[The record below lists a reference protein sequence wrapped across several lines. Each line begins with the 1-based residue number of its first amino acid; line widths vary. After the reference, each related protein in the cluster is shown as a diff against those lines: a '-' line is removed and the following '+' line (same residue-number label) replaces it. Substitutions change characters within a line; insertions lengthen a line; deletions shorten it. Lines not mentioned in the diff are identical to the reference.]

1 MNAHGRDRK
10 RIHHK
15 DGWVESLPKAV
26 RDFNVMSLAFTF
38 LGWTI
43 FLGTTTRDTRRR
55 SERSTTPNKQPKD
68 GTIPGPSDPVPTQAP
83 AQSGSSGA
91 TSSDPSGGGGKMP
104 RGPPVDNAPPAPL
117 RSGGSG
123 GDGGGPGPPA
133 GRVVPPRDD
142 MDWRDRAIRAEA
154 LMERV
159 QGELQESKDRNTELR
174 IQNLEAQNRNLYG
187 QACVAE
193 EWNVW
198 FQDQQEKGFLA
209 GYHQE
214 TPQQSPR
221 STPRGTPARGRST
234 RGRSQSDDEGYISRS
249 STPQRSRSGF
259 FRRGKMGDRSM
270 TPTRKGGGR
279 SPTPTPSGG
288 VAGRSFADRT
298 DHSTTFGD
306 GHDTMEII
314 FEETLKVVP
323 GIDNDPDD
331 ATPWA
336 DNLTFPDLMD
346 LAWTIKRT
354 VPHNARF
361 WWRPNCHDQ
370 PLPFTCDRSLRTWPH
385 TVLWFEPGSIR
396 IMLRDAP
403 MDAQV
408 PPLGDLPLPSG
419 ESRRFMALARPALA
433 DAGFMDPGSTYKGER
448 KPEGQGKKRQ
458 QREESRGAYK
468 GDGPKNH
475 RTGKRFSESERRVAE
490 HQVASALD
498 FALMDPSEE
507 AITEETQLDE

>member
-1 MNAHGRDRK
+1 
-10 RIHHK
+10 
-15 DGWVESLPKAV
+15 
-26 RDFNVMSLAFTF
+26 
-38 LGWTI
+38 
-43 FLGTTTRDTRRR
+43 
-55 SERSTTPNKQPKD
+55 
-68 GTIPGPSDPVPTQAP
+68 
-83 AQSGSSGA
+83 
-91 TSSDPSGGGGKMP
+91 MP

-346 LAWTIKRT
+346 LAWTIKRSKGT
-354 VPHNARF
+354 SMRIGGATAGRVPLAWVTAPGPCPTTRGSGGG
-361 WWRPNCHDQ
+361 Q
-370 PLPFTCDRSLRTWPH
+370 TATTSRSRSPVIGH
-385 TVLWFEPGSIR
+385 CVPGPTLSFG
-396 IMLRDAP
+396 L
-403 MDAQV
+403 
-408 PPLGDLPLPSG
+408 S
-419 ESRRFMALARPALA
+419 
-433 DAGFMDPGSTYKGER
+433 
-448 KPEGQGKKRQ
+448 
-458 QREESRGAYK
+458 
-468 GDGPKNH
+468 
-475 RTGKRFSESERRVAE
+475 
-490 HQVASALD
+490 QVASESCCGMRRWTLKY
-498 FALMDPSEE
+498 LLWGTCLYPPGKVGVSWPLPV
-507 AITEETQLDE
+507 QH